1 MHVGYTGE
9 GSSIPLQPLA
19 VARFTFPDFCLPL
32 LIAFL
37 LTADAK
43 VCHNCH
49 APLAPPTDTPT
60 SLIKRI

>member
-1 MHVGYTGE
+1 MHVRYTE
-9 GSSIPLQPLA
+9 LPPLPLA

>member
-1 MHVGYTGE
+1 MHVGYTE
-9 GSSIPLQPLA
+9 LPRLPLA
-19 VARFTFPDFCLPL
+19 VARFTFPDFCLAL

-43 VCHNCH
+43 VCHNSH